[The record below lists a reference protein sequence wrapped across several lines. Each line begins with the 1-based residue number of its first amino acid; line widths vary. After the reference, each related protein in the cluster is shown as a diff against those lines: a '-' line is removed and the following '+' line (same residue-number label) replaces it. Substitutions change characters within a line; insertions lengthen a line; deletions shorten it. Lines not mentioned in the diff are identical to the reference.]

1 MNTFLKNGRS
11 SSKKNSSIPK
21 LRLNTSR
28 NKSSKTRSLIKSKN
42 NFFMQLPK
50 ETLKKFE
57 ILKTEYSG
65 DKKIKINKHSLNKTE
80 MLYSNQNL
88 LNTESNII
96 LNNHKSNKS
105 LNKTNDSF
113 DISNINKD
121 NNKNNNFQINN
132 LKRRNSHV
140 KENTNLDKINELSPK
155 SQRLH
160 YLSTLN
166 ENENQ
171 NPPSQETFFTSI
183 PIDPIIKK
191 FNNKEN
197 INKKN
202 SKTTLLTIVPQLKN
216 KKSYYN
222 NIHLKELKSQVLKF
236 ENSKNFDANEKKI
249 EKFIS
254 NQDRFINKKFSTK
267 VEVGK
272 RIKLKVEGKSKIFAK
287 NNKSTMPHIRP
298 GTSRTL
304 YKIIDDLQK
313 ESEGNNDKVMK
324 IKYDYNYD
332 RTDRVLKNV
341 LNGNDLWN
349 TELNNYIKKITLDYK
364 KNMGEFTFYRNRGIF
379 TSHLE
384 NLIKNEKLLAL
395 MVTKDLFE

>member
-80 MLYSNQNL
+80 KLYSNQNL

-166 ENENQ
+166 ENENK